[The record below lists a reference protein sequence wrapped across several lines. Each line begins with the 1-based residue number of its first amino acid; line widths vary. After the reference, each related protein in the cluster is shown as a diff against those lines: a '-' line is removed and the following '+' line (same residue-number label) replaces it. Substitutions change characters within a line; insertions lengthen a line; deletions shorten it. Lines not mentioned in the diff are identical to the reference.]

1 MNYDFYLMEP
11 GDLAIPREHHCRI
24 MNYDFYLMEPGDLAI
39 PPGSIR
45 IMNYNLMEPG
55 DLAIPGSII
64 GSIIRYALNR
74 PDAGTAF

>member
-39 PPGSIR
+39 PR
-45 IMNYNLMEPG
+45 EHQNYEL
-55 DLAIPGSII
+55 
-64 GSIIRYALNR
+64 
-74 PDAGTAF
+74 